1 MKFIFMQHIMKL
13 IGIQTSPYV
22 RKTRIALIEKKID
35 YEFIVTDLMSPDNI
49 AIQFNPL
56 GKVPCLVMDDGK
68 TLYDSS
74 VIVDYLDTTTPI
86 NKLLPDSNLER
97 ADVKCWEALA
107 DGIMDAA
114 ILVRLESK
122 RPAQQRSPEWIQLQ
136 TGKVLSGLKSLSSR
150 LGNNTFCHG
159 NTFSLAD
166 IAVGCA
172 LGWLEFRFPE
182 LEWRKKYINL
192 AQFLDRLSSRPSF
205 IETKPE

>member
-1 MKFIFMQHIMKL
+1 MQHTMKL

-35 YEFIVTDLMSPDNI
+35 YEFIVTDLTSPDNI
-49 AIQFNPL
+49 AGRFNPL

-74 VIVDYLDTTTPI
+74 VIVDYLDTATPV
-86 NKLLPDSNLER
+86 NKLLPDSNRAR

-114 ILVRLESK
+114 ILVRLENK
-122 RPAQQRSPEWIQLQ
+122 RPVQQRSPEWIQLQ
-136 TGKVLSGLKSLSSR
+136 TGKVHSGLKALSSH
-150 LGNNTFCHG
+150 LGNNTFCHS

-172 LGWLEFRFPE
+172 LGWLAFRFPE
-182 LEWRKKYINL
+182 IEWQKEYTNLMQLLE
-192 AQFLDRLSSRPSF
+192 RLSARPSF
-205 IETKPE
+205 IKTKPE

>member
-1 MKFIFMQHIMKL
+1 MKL

-22 RKTRIALIEKKID
+22 RKTRIVLIEKKID
-35 YEFIVTDLMSPDNI
+35 HEFIVTDLTSPDNI
-49 AIQFNPL
+49 AVRFNPL

-74 VIVDYLDTTTPI
+74 VIVDYLDASAPT
-86 NKLLPDSNLER
+86 NKLLPDDQLAR
-97 ADVKCWEALA
+97 ADVKCCEALA

-114 ILVRLESK
+114 ILVRLENK
-122 RPAQQRSPEWIQLQ
+122 RLAQQRSPEWIQLH
-136 TGKVLSGLKSLSSR
+136 TGKVHSGLNALSSL
-150 LGNNTFCHG
+150 LGNKAFFHG
-159 NTFSLAD
+159 NAFSLAD

-182 LEWRKKYINL
+182 IEWRKEYINL